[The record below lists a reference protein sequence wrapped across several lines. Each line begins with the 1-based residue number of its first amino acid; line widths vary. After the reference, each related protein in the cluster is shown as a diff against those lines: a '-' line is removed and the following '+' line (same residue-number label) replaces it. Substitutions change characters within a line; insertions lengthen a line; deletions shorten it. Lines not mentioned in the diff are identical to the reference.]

1 VKVGPTVADDIKS
14 GGFIAMIVA
23 LAGIFL
29 YILIRFKRWQFS
41 TGAIASL
48 VHDAIVILGVYSL
61 LKNVMPF
68 NMEINQDFIAAIL
81 TVLGYSINDTVIIFD
96 RIREYLN
103 EKKSLTLEG
112 LFNDSISSTLG
123 RTFNTAFMTFL
134 VILAIFIFGGENLRG
149 FMFALLIGV
158 GFGTYSTW
166 FIASAVSY
174 DLLKKKGVEGA
185 KKSLVTEKPEPTP
198 EV

>member
-1 VKVGPTVADDIKS
+1 
-14 GGFIAMIVA
+14 
-23 LAGIFL
+23 
-29 YILIRFKRWQFS
+29 
-41 TGAIASL
+41 
-48 VHDAIVILGVYSL
+48 
-61 LKNVMPF
+61 
-68 NMEINQDFIAAIL
+68 MEINQDFIAAIL

-96 RIREYLN
+96 RIREYLG
-103 EKKSLTLEG
+103 EKKAVTLEG

-134 VILAIFIFGGENLRG
+134 VILAIFVFGGENLRG

-174 DLLKKKGVEGA
+174 DLLKKKGVEGT
-185 KKSLVTEKPEPTP
+185 KKSLIAEKPVVVETG
-198 EV
+198 E